1 MRKAVLGFGL
11 LALIAATAAATL
23 DAFAADKPPAAANL
37 SVVDLPAETLETR
50 MILARPI
57 GDVILPTGRIVA
69 ADPLVYPERPPF
81 ARAVPPGRYPV
92 TLYVAQ
98 GRNAL
103 AMLRVA
109 PGRIARWRI
118 ATLPGQDA
126 AKLKGGEIYGYGV
139 DAGLGSFMDAEAP
152 AAMERRGRENPKC
165 DNYYDCVLSEEL
177 SANGDDYVLH
187 RPLKDLDVNVAVFS
201 SGWGDG
207 FYASYWGED
216 EAGNVL
222 ALVTDFGVL
231 ENGDGRTVQQLRVAA
246 MSDAEVEV
254 ANRAH
259 AAMLRED
266 EAALSAL
273 LAEGRVTPETF
284 SPETGETLTLE
295 AVRRDKPK
303 ALETLARYGARREL
317 DAETA
322 RIFELT
328 SFSDYVASLE
338 RPISGVGEPAPKFSA
353 ALKDVLA
360 RWDAGAIEHAP
371 DRPKAPLTPGGK
383 TSTP

>member
-1 MRKAVLGFGL
+1 M
-11 LALIAATAAATL
+11 
-23 DAFAADKPPAAANL
+23 
-37 SVVDLPAETLETR
+37 
-50 MILARPI
+50 
-57 GDVILPTGRIVA
+57 
-69 ADPLVYPERPPF
+69 
-81 ARAVPPGRYPV
+81 
-92 TLYVAQ
+92 
-98 GRNAL
+98 
-103 AMLRVA
+103 
-109 PGRIARWRI
+109 
-118 ATLPGQDA
+118 
-126 AKLKGGEIYGYGV
+126 
-139 DAGLGSFMDAEAP
+139 
-152 AAMERRGRENPKC
+152 
-165 DNYYDCVLSEEL
+165 
-177 SANGDDYVLH
+177 LH